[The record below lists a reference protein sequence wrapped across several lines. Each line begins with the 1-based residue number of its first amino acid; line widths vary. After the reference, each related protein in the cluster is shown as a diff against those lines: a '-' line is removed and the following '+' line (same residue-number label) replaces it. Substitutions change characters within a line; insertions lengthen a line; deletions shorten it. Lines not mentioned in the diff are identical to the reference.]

1 MKNDTSPGKR
11 FLRFES
17 LESRALLAA
26 DVLLHNFAM
35 PEDCDHSGS
44 VSPLD
49 ALVVIN
55 ELNGPDA
62 NLGIDA
68 ARMLDVDA
76 DGLLSPLDALVVINY
91 LNQKQ
96 VDGVINP
103 SSVPL
108 SARIARLELAIDNH
122 QLPTD
127 LDVNDAV
134 ELLHTMKNGGRPEIG
149 ERFIDGR
156 VHSRVEVEQIETEH
170 IASELC
176 PIVAD
181 GEHAHRANELL
192 MRFSAR
198 LQSAGVNAEVINT
211 ITGEIKTGIEAK
223 TPLSVEQIKTRLTE
237 LGVDVSKLF
246 PPRHETPPK
255 PETPPHVEPRIEA
268 LIQHLKSAGVTADVV
283 TTIATEYKASIK
295 AGVPLTLEQIRT
307 RLSEL
312 GVDVAKLF
320 PVAPPVPQPNTEPRW
335 TPSVELVTGILRRA
349 NARSE
354 TIEKVRSAMI
364 TAKESGSPLNPSQV
378 LALLRESGIQIPD
391 AMDRCLYHE
400 AQALTARRLR
410 KRDHHCH
417 HRGAHD
423 VEPAA
428 GQGAPARGR
437 QTDARAVA
445 RHRVAC
451 HTWSDGRWCV
461 GGWHWIRR

>member
-1 MKNDTSPGKR
+1 MNNDTLPGKR
-11 FLRFES
+11 SLRFES

-26 DVLLHNFAM
+26 DILMHNFSM

-108 SARIARLELAIDNH
+108 SARIARLELAIDSR

-127 LDVNDAV
+127 LDVSGAV
-134 ELLHTMKNGGRPEIG
+134 DLLHTMKNGGRPEIG

-156 VHSRVEVEQIETEH
+156 VHSRMEVEQIETEH
-170 IASELC
+170 IETEHIANELC

-198 LQSAGVNAEVINT
+198 LQSAGINAEVIET
-211 ITGEIKTGIEAK
+211 ITAEIKAGIEAK
-223 TPLSVEQIKTRLTE
+223 TPLSLEQIKTRLTE
-237 LGVDVSKLF
+237 LGVDLSKLF

-295 AGVPLTLEQIRT
+295 VGVPLTLEQIRT

-349 NARSE
+349 NARPE

-364 TAKESGSPLNPSQV
+364 TAKESGSPLNPSQI
-378 LALLRESGIQIPD
+378 LALLRESGVQIPD
-391 AMDRCLYHE
+391 AI
-400 AQALTARRLR
+400 ARLLR
-410 KRDHHCH
+410 PVR
-417 HRGAHD
+417 
-423 VEPAA
+423 
-428 GQGAPARGR
+428 
-437 QTDARAVA
+437 
-445 RHRVAC
+445 
-451 HTWSDGRWCV
+451 
-461 GGWHWIRR
+461 